1 MKLISS
7 LVRPDRLD
15 AVKKGLGN
23 INVVGLSVVEARDH
37 SPQWHESVV
46 WKGHEYNLGSSLK
59 IEIRVVVHDD
69 DVDEVI
75 GTIMRLARTGTEGDG
90 HVCVMSVE
98 HRYNIF
104 TGLRDVS

>member
-7 LVRPDRLD
+7 LVRPERLE
-15 AVKKGLGN
+15 AVKKGLSS
-23 INVVGLSVVEARDH
+23 INVVGLSVMEARDH

-46 WKGHEYNLGSSLK
+46 WKGHQYNVGSSLK

-75 GTIMRLARTGTEGDG
+75 STIMRFARTGTVGDG

-98 HRYNIF
+98 HRYNIC
-104 TGLRDVS
+104 TGHRDVS

>member
-7 LVRPDRLD
+7 LVRPDRLE
-15 AVKKGLGN
+15 AVKKGLGT

-37 SPQWHESVV
+37 SPQWHESLV
-46 WKGHEYNLGSSLK
+46 WKGHEYNVGSSLK

-69 DVDEVI
+69 DVDAVI
-75 GTIMRLARTGTEGDG
+75 GTIMRFARTGTLGDG

-98 HRYNIF
+98 HRYDIC
-104 TGLRDVS
+104 TGQRDVS

>member
-23 INVVGLSVVEARDH
+23 INVIGLSVVEARDH
-37 SPQWHESVV
+37 SPQWRETVI
-46 WKGHEYNLGSSLK
+46 WKGSEYNVDSSLK
-59 IEIRVVVHDD
+59 IEIRVIVHDD

-75 GTIMRLARTGTEGDG
+75 STVMRFARTGTVGDG
-90 HVCVMSVE
+90 HVCVMPVE

-104 TGLRDVS
+104 TGQREVS